1 MMMMMMMIINM
12 IRVET
17 GKAWLDAKMMPSINW
32 FSMVSM
38 IVCTHLSV
46 VLSVLTLRIQHGW
59 ALHCAL
65 VMTWCYVKVALGGL
79 AICSLNCLELHKC
92 SQRWGL
98 ESLDSSRPR
107 VPILMDSDSSPT
119 PLDTDLTRDIRTRT

>member
-1 MMMMMMMIINM
+1 MMMMMMMMIINM

-17 GKAWLDAKMMPSINW
+17 GKAWLDAKMMPSVNW

-46 VLSVLTLRIQHGW
+46 VLSVLTLRIQHGL

-79 AICSLNCLELHKC
+79 ALCSLYCLELHKC
-92 SQRWGL
+92 SQRW

-119 PLDTDLTRDIRTRT
+119 PLDTDLTQDMRTRT